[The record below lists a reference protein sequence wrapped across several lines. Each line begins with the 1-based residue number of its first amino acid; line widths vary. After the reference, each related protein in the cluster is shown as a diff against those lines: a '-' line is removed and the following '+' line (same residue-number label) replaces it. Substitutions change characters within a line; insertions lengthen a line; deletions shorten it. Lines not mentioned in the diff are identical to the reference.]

1 MALLEE
7 GKCIVKYII
16 RKFQWFPE
24 RRVNI
29 DPTITLP
36 KFLGKVRVVLAG
48 MVQYVRYSPCAQ
60 SGLLADGLVDVSF
73 RYIAGHYAKFLQF
86 FLVHLMNGVVTQHR
100 SESSL

>member
-29 DPTITLP
+29 DPTITLA
-36 KFLGKVRVVLAG
+36 KV
-48 MVQYVRYSPCAQ
+48 
-60 SGLLADGLVDVSF
+60 F
-73 RYIAGHYAKFLQF
+73 R
-86 FLVHLMNGVVTQHR
+86 
-100 SESSL
+100 